1 MAEGLKA
8 NGFGRIITIEYDP
21 AIFAKAKERIDAS
34 GLGSW
39 IEYRNESSLET
50 RIDGTIDLLFS
61 DSLMAI
67 REHEVRRFLPQINPH
82 GLVLIHDASSHFR
95 VVRESA
101 SRLEQEGLLSVVL
114 LPTPRG
120 LAIAQKREGRR

>member
-1 MAEGLKA
+1 MGD
-8 NGFGRIITIEYDP
+8 EY
-21 AIFAKAKERIDAS
+21 ATRLRS
-34 GLGSW
+34 

-67 REHEVRRFLPQINPH
+67 REQEVRRFLPQINPH

-95 VVRESA
+95 AVRESA
-101 SRLEQEGLLSVVL
+101 LRLEQEALLSVVL